1 MRSVLFVPFSSRF
14 VTRAALAL
22 GLFASAAT
30 ATTED
35 LAVANGD
42 LVISGRVTTANGQPV
57 VGAHLRIIEL
67 ARHTDAGPDGAYR
80 FEAVPSGT
88 YLIEARSER
97 FGVGLIRVEVKPAV
111 PVTADVVLNVASHQ
125 EAIVVNSGVDVTA
138 LSDTARPIT
147 VLAGLD
153 LASRLKSTLGETL
166 AEQPGVSSTSFG
178 PGASRPVIRGMGGD
192 RVRLL
197 QGGVGMADA
206 SNTSPDHAVSFDP
219 LSAQQIEVLR
229 GPATLLYGST
239 AIGGVV
245 NVIDGRIPDSKSEKS
260 IGGVLDL
267 ALGSVSGEKQG
278 GVSLH
283 GGRGG
288 FAWHADGLRRETGD
302 VKIPVGEGRLLNSST
317 ENTSGSLGASFI
329 GARGFFGANVSLFN
343 SKYGIPSGDDEHEG
357 EHEGEEESEEEGGH
371 GHENV
376 VIDLKQRRLD
386 LKGAIREPFGAFRGL
401 KFRFGVSDYEHVE
414 LEGTEVG
421 TRFENQGYEGRLEFL
436 HKPLG
441 VFRGAFGF
449 QAQGRDLTVTGEEA
463 FLPPS
468 STGSLAAFVLEEVGT
483 GRTRLALGGRLERQ
497 VVEVDRG
504 ESRTMNGASGSIGV
518 TVRADRGMSFGLT
531 LAHSERL
538 PGAEELFSDGPHAA
552 TNAFEVGD
560 PNLAKEK
567 SLGLDASIKKTGG
580 RVTAELSLFRNA
592 FSGYIF
598 ERFTDEE
605 EDGLRVVRYE
615 QTDALFWGFEAQTG
629 IEVYDDGRRHLG
641 IDASIDYV
649 RAKIDP
655 TDEPLPR
662 IAPLRLGFGL
672 HYRDSN
678 FDVRGEV
685 RRIEK
690 QDRVSAFELATPGH
704 TFVNATATYR
714 LFGGTRTVTD
724 LVLRATNLANVEGR
738 NHVSYLKDLVPLP
751 GRDLRA
757 SIRFQ
762 F

>member
-1 MRSVLFVPFSSRF
+1 MRSVLFFPFAGRL
-14 VTRAALAL
+14 VIRATLAL
-22 GLFASAAT
+22 GLFAGVPTPAA
-30 ATTED
+30 AED
-35 LAVANGD
+35 LAAAASD

-67 ARHTDAGPDGAYR
+67 ARHTDAGSDGVYR

-88 YLIEARSER
+88 YLVEARSDR
-97 FGVGLIRVEVKPAV
+97 FGTGLVRVEVKPAV
-111 PVTADVVLNVASHQ
+111 AVNADIVLNVASHQ
-125 EAIVVNSGVDVTA
+125 EAIVVNSGVDAAA
-138 LSDTARPIT
+138 LSDTAKPIT

-245 NVIDGRIPDSKSEKS
+245 NVIDGRIPESQSEKL
-260 IGGVLDL
+260 IGGVFDL
-267 ALGSVSGEKQG
+267 ALGSVSDEKQG
-278 GVSLH
+278 GASLH

-302 VKIPVGEGRLLNSST
+302 VKIPIDSGRLPNSAT

-329 GARGFFGANVSLFN
+329 GQRGFFGANVSLFN
-343 SKYGIPSGDDEHEG
+343 TTYGIPVAGEDEHEG
-357 EHEGEEESEEEGGH
+357 EEEGGH
-371 GHENV
+371 GHEDV

-386 LKGAIREPFGAFRGL
+386 LKGAIREPFGAFRGV
-401 KFRFGVSDYEHVE
+401 KFRFGVSDYEHAE

-441 VFRGAFGF
+441 AFRGAFGF
-449 QAQGRDLTVTGEEA
+449 QVQGRDLTVTGDEA

-468 STGSLAAFVLEEVGT
+468 TTGSIAAFVLEEVGT

-504 ESRTMNGASGSIGV
+504 DSRTKTGASGSIGV

-560 PNLAKEK
+560 PNLDKEK

-580 RVTAELSLFRNA
+580 RVTAELSFFRNA

-598 ERFTDEE
+598 ERFTDDEQ
-605 EDGLRVVRYE
+605 DGLRVVRYE
-615 QTDALFWGFEAQTG
+615 QSDALFWGFEAQTG

-685 RRIEK
+685 RRVEK
-690 QDRVSAFELATPGH
+690 QDRVSAFEQATPGH

-714 LFGGTRTVTD
+714 IFGGTKTVTD

-751 GRDLRA
+751 GRDLRV
-757 SIRFQ
+757 SVRFQ

>member
-1 MRSVLFVPFSSRF
+1 MPSASFFPHFVRFRSS
-14 VTRAALAL
+14 AALAL
-22 GLFASAAT
+22 ALFSSFTSAQESASIK
-30 ATTED
+30 
-35 LAVANGD
+35 GK
-42 LVISGRVTTANGQPV
+42 VTTASGQPV
-57 VGAHLRIIEL
+57 GGAHVGIVEL
-67 ARHTDAGPDGAYR
+67 ARHTDAGPDGSYS
-80 FEAVPSGT
+80 FENVPRGS
-88 YLIEARSER
+88 YLIEARTDR
-97 FGVGLIRVEVKPAV
+97 FGSTLVRVNVSGAG
-111 PVTADVVLNVASHQ
+111 PVVADILLSVATHK
-125 EAIVVNSGVDVTA
+125 EAIVVTSGMEA
-138 LSDTARPIT
+138 ASLAESARPIT

-219 LSAQQIEVLR
+219 LSAEQIEVLR

-245 NVIDGRIPDSKSEKS
+245 NVIDGRIPESASEKLV
-260 IGGVLDL
+260 GGVFDL
-267 ALGSVSGEKQG
+267 ALGSVSSEKQG
-278 GVSLH
+278 GASLH

-302 VKIPVGEGRLLNSST
+302 VQIPIGTERLTNSAT

-329 GARGFFGANVSLFN
+329 GERGFFGANVSLFN
-343 SKYGIPSGDDEHEG
+343 TTYGIPT
-357 EHEGEEESEEEGGH
+357 EEEVS
-371 GHENV
+371 
-376 VIDLKQRRLD
+376 IDLKQRRLD

-401 KFRFGVSDYEHVE
+401 KFRFGMSDYEHAE
-414 LEGTEVG
+414 LEGAEVG

-441 VFRGAFGF
+441 ALRGAFGF
-449 QAQGRDLTVTGEEA
+449 QVQGRDLRVTGAEA

-468 STGSLAAFVLEEVGT
+468 TTGALAAFVLEEVGT

-504 ESRTMNGASGSIGV
+504 DSRTMSGASGSIGV
-518 TVRADRGMSFGLT
+518 SVRADRGLSFGLT

-580 RVTAELSLFRNA
+580 RVSAELSLFRNA

-598 ERFTDEE
+598 ERFTDDE

-615 QTDALFWGFEAQTG
+615 QTDALFWGLEAQTG
-629 IEVYDDGRRHLG
+629 VEVYDNGRRHLG
-641 IDASIDYV
+641 LDASVDYV

-662 IAPLRLGFGL
+662 IAPLRLGLGV

-678 FDVRGEV
+678 FDVRAEL
-685 RRIEK
+685 RRVEK
-690 QDRVSAFELATPGH
+690 QERISGFELATPGH
-704 TFVNATATYR
+704 TFINATATYR
-714 LFGGTRTVTD
+714 IFGGTKTVTD

-751 GRDLRA
+751 GRDVRA
-757 SIRFQ
+757 AVRFQ